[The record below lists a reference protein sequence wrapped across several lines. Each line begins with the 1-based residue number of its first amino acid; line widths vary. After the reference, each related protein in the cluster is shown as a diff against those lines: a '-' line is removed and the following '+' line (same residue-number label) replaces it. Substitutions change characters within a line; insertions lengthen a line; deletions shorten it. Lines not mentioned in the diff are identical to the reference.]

1 VRSRRSGAAAV
12 AALALV
18 ACACGSSSSS
28 ASGPASSHTVK
39 ITISDAG
46 CTPAE
51 VTAPSG
57 EFTFVVQNSGSSKV
71 TELEVLNS
79 QNIILGE
86 RENIV
91 PGLGTAFS
99 LTLQPGDYKLSC
111 PNGSTTPQATL
122 HVTGQKVSVTS
133 GPAAGLLR
141 QATVGY
147 QNYVVGET
155 ANLLAATGEFATALR
170 AGDLERAKQLFGPT
184 RIHYEAIEPVAESF
198 GNLDPEIDA
207 RINDV
212 ASPSRWTGFH
222 RIEQILWVQNTT
234 AGTGVYATK
243 LLADVTTLYHR
254 VQTVTYQPAQLANG
268 AVELLNEVANSK
280 ITGEEDRYSHTDLS
294 DFQGNLQ
301 GARTAFELLVPA
313 LRRTG
318 NAKLA
323 VIIEQRFADVER
335 TLGTY
340 RRPTPLGFAPYGAL
354 TSADRLELARE
365 VDALAEPLSTVAAK
379 VS

>member
-1 VRSRRSGAAAV
+1 VRTHRIGAAAV
-12 AALALV
+12 AALAMV

-28 ASGPASSHTVK
+28 GSGPAGSHTVK
-39 ITISDAG
+39 ITLSDAG
-46 CTPAE
+46 CTPAK
-51 VTAPSG
+51 VTAPAG
-57 EFTFVVQNSGSSKV
+57 VFKFVVQNSGSAKV
-71 TELEVLNS
+71 TELEVLS
-79 QNIILGE
+79 TKNIILGE

-91 PGLGTAFS
+91 PGLGAAFS
-99 LTLQPGDYKLSC
+99 LALQPGDYKLNC
-111 PNGSTTPQATL
+111 PNGSTTPQAAL

-141 QATVGY
+141 KATVGY
-147 QNYVVGET
+147 QNYVIGET
-155 ANLLAATGEFATALR
+155 ANLLAATGQFVTALR
-170 AGDLERAKQLFGPT
+170 AGNLERAKQLFGPT
-184 RIHYEAIEPVAESF
+184 RIHYEAIEPVAEGF

-212 ASPSRWTGFH
+212 ATPSQWTGFH

-234 AGTGVYATK
+234 AGTGVYGTK

-254 VQTVTYQPAQLANG
+254 VQTLTYQPAQLANG

-294 DFQGNLQ
+294 DFEGNLE
-301 GARTAFELLVPA
+301 GARTAFELLAPA

-318 NAKLA
+318 NAKLV

-335 TLGTY
+335 TLDTY
-340 RRPTPLGFAPYGAL
+340 KRPTLLGFALYGAL
-354 TSADRLELARE
+354 TPADRLQLARE